1 MDHRRVDTLWAHLH
15 WLTVLGTL
23 GSFTAAAQRLG
34 VSKAAMS
41 ARIAELERA
50 AGVPLVHRTTR
61 SVRLTEAGQQLVDA
75 TRDAFDAIGTAFE
88 GIKDLAAAP
97 RGLLRVTAPVAL
109 ARQQIVPRLPAFLRA
124 HPEVRIQLDLSDR
137 LVPLAQEGFDLAIRH
152 THAPPETHVAWTLCT
167 TQSVLVASRAY
178 LRRRGTPSLPAELS
192 GHDCLHYL
200 RPGEAPAWQL
210 VPRGGL
216 ADAKG
221 TVSGNA
227 KKVSAPAGTKVS
239 VPADTKVTVPAETKV
254 TVPAETKVTVP
265 VSGPFV
271 ANNSEALREAAQA
284 GLGIALLPDF
294 SAQAALESGKLQR
307 VLPDWVPVGSF
318 GEHLYAIRPYS
329 PYVPRAVQAL
339 VAYLRET
346 LRGGFAAG
354 GADGEAN
361 KG

>member
-75 TRDAFDAIGTAFE
+75 TREPFDAIGTAFA

-97 RGLLRVTAPVAL
+97 RGLLRLTAPVAL
-109 ARQQIVPRLPAFLRA
+109 ARQQIVPRLPAFLRT
-124 HPEVRIQLDLSDR
+124 HPEVRIELDLSDR

-152 THAPPETHVAWTLCT
+152 THAPPETHVAWTLCAT
-167 TQSVLVASRAY
+167 RSVLVASRAY
-178 LRRRGTPSLPAELS
+178 LRRRGTPAEPAELS
-192 GHDCLHYL
+192 AHDCLHYL

-210 VPRGGL
+210 VPRGGRGG
-216 ADAKG
+216 AKL
-221 TVSGNA
+221 
-227 KKVSAPAGTKVS
+227 
-239 VPADTKVTVPAETKV
+239 TVPI
-254 TVPAETKVTVP
+254 
-265 VSGPFV
+265 SGPFA

-284 GLGIALLPDF
+284 GLGITLLPDF
-294 SAQAALESGKLQR
+294 SAQAALAAGRLQA
-307 VLPDWVPVGSF
+307 VLPDWEPVGSF

-339 VAYLRET
+339 VAHLRES
-346 LRGGFAAG
+346 LRQGFAWAPAAG
-354 GADGEAN
+354 G
-361 KG
+361 

>member
-1 MDHRRVDTLWAHLH
+1 MDERRVETLWSHLH

-50 AGVPLVHRTTR
+50 AGVPLVLRTTR

-75 TRDAFDAIGTAFE
+75 TRGAFDGIATAFA

-97 RGLLRVTAPVAL
+97 RGLLRLTAPVAL
-109 ARQQIVPRLPAFLRA
+109 ARQQIVPRLPEFLRA
-124 HPEVRIQLDLSDR
+124 HPEVRIELDLSDR

-152 THAPPETHVAWTLCT
+152 THAPPETHVAWTLCAT
-167 TQSVLVASRAY
+167 HSVLVASRAY
-178 LRRRGTPSLPAELS
+178 LRRRGTPQRPADLAA
-192 GHDCLHYL
+192 HDCLHYL
-200 RPGEAPAWQL
+200 RAGDAPAWQL
-210 VPRGGL
+210 VPKAGPPS
-216 ADAKG
+216 AKL
-221 TVSGNA
+221 
-227 KKVSAPAGTKVS
+227 
-239 VPADTKVTVPAETKV
+239 
-254 TVPAETKVTVP
+254 TVP
-265 VSGPFV
+265 VAGPFA
-271 ANNSEALREAAQA
+271 ANNSEALREAAHG

-294 SAQAALESGKLQR
+294 SAQAALAAGRLVR

-339 VAYLRET
+339 VAYLRQS
-346 LRGGFAAG
+346 LAQGF
-354 GADGEAN
+354 EVP
-361 KG
+361 